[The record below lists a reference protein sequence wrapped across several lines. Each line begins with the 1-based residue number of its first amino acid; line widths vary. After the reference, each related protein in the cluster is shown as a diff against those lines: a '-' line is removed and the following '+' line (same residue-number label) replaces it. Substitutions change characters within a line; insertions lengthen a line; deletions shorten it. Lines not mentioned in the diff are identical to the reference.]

1 MFLIGLTGGIAAGKS
16 TVADHWQSLGAVHL
30 DADAIAR
37 QVVQPG
43 TEGLAAIESHFGAT
57 VMNENGSLNREA
69 LAQIVFG
76 DPAKREALEAITH
89 PLVKAETKRQLENQR
104 QDAIVIYNVPL
115 LVEAGVDLPFDRI
128 VTVEAPVEE
137 QVKRMVTYRKL
148 TAEQAL
154 ARIRNQATPAQ
165 RANAADFILS
175 SNQDIGLL
183 LKDAGKLWFQFEREA
198 TEKLRLQSIGSLKPG
213 ERVSFD
219 ANGAA
224 EVNGS

>member
-43 TEGLAAIESHFGAT
+43 TEGLAAIEAHFGAT

-104 QDAIVIYNVPL
+104 IDAIVIYNVPL

-148 TAEQAL
+148 SAEQAL

-219 ANGAA
+219 ATGVA
-224 EVNGS
+224 ELNGS

>member
-16 TVADHWQSLGAVHL
+16 TVADHWQSLGGVHL

-43 TEGLAAIESHFGAT
+43 TEGLAAIEAQFGAT

-69 LAQIVFG
+69 LAAIVFS
-76 DPAKREALEAITH
+76 DPEKRQELEAITH
-89 PLVKAETKRQLENQR
+89 PLVKAETKRQLDNQR
-104 QDAIVIYNVPL
+104 PEAIVIYNVPL
-115 LVEAGVDLPFDRI
+115 LVEAAVDLPFDRI

-183 LKDAGKLWFQFEREA
+183 LKDAGKLWLQFEREA

-213 ERVSFD
+213 ERLSFD
-219 ANGAA
+219 ANGEA